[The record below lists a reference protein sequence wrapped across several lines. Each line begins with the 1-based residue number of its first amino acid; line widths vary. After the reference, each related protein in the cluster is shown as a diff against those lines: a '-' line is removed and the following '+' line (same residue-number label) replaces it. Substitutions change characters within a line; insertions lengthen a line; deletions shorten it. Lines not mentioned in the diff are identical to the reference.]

1 MPSIHS
7 FSLAENAVL
16 CLLHL
21 ADRPFPVSSL
31 VSAGAAIVGRAARR
45 SDLSAAV
52 STLAVKGLIRR
63 QGAAV
68 RLAAPLREE
77 LARAVENAVEADGAC
92 SLFDSRVLAAFPV
105 PDEAGPPGWMSL
117 GDEADRIAIALL
129 AEDYARDRP
138 ETFDRHRDEWLRHR
152 APFNPY
158 ADSVALSVRLV
169 EALYGTPR
177 MPADAPLRPAFAQA
191 LLPAVLLRSF
201 LRGEPAEARLEE
213 ATALYETMSK
223 PDDGAVEGIVVLVA
237 LLLWAGDLPRLRRLQ
252 TLADTFPDNY
262 YLRDG
267 RHAIAN
273 AARYVDSFF
282 DGKATRTGAFDRFA
296 RYRHVLRDVSDERPP
311 LSVLRLPAL
320 LLVPLVSAA
329 TKRWPTASASFSAA
343 THFALREPESPA
355 RLLSSLLSNWFSR
368 VWDESSVRGVLA
380 RATAQGHPLPPAVAL
395 AAALAIDEFDPHR
408 EQAAE
413 YDPAPFLASA
423 LAAEKAGWRF
433 LAANLAGAVRWHEAL
448 AEKADALLERL
459 ARAGVRP
466 LLRTE
471 PPAPRWQAALDALAA
486 VWGEDGGEAVAQA
499 DARPNRFE
507 WRLYAEG
514 VPGRP
519 DLYALR
525 SLVVRY
531 QKRLPR
537 GDWSPGRTFGTTELR
552 TFGRHGETI
561 SAADAAVRDALLSQ
575 PEPFYDEW
583 SPFVATRSAAA
594 PLRALAG
601 HPDLTVSTRE
611 PEGKRRTPF
620 RPAALEVE
628 PVPFALRRK
637 KDGSLVLSTALADL
651 ALPEELRDRFLLRR
665 VGRDR
670 FAVQL
675 PDEASGALA
684 RVLRDQGD
692 GASLRIAPEGA
703 ARAQRLLGGASLA
716 GRIRL
721 EGDASPATL
730 PEVRGDP
737 VPVAR
742 LAWRGASLELALR
755 VRPAPGRGLLL
766 PPGEGAAART
776 VLPED
781 GAAPDS
787 PEAAPVR
794 LVRDLAEES
803 RRAAP
808 VRAALEPYAAARADG
823 SAFWRF
829 EDDLEA
835 LEALDALHALGEETV
850 RLEWRDGSP
859 APQVARLVSSSLRGG
874 EGADRWFELSG
885 SLAFDD
891 GRVVDFLDL
900 LSRLPERGGRYVRLD
915 EGRYVRLTD
924 ALRRR
929 LDALAAGGRAEGG
942 SLRLAPAA
950 LLPLAQENVD
960 AEADAA
966 LALPP
971 ALAVRASELRKR
983 LAAPV
988 PPPAGL
994 RATLRPYQAE
1004 GYAWLSRLARCG
1016 LGACLADDM
1025 GLGKTLQ
1032 LTALLV
1038 ERAAEG
1044 PSLVLAPSSVVGNW
1058 ASELRRF
1065 APMLRPLFAADVA
1078 ASGAA
1083 ATPPL
1088 GPGDVVLASYGL
1100 LVSRPEFF
1108 ESAAWNVL
1116 ALDEAQ
1122 AVKNHATQR
1131 ARAVRRLRAAVRVA
1145 ATGTPVENRL
1155 SEFWSLFDFLNPGLL
1170 GSHESFLRRYVAGD
1184 RATAALKRLA
1194 APLVLRRLKG
1204 DVLRDLPAK
1213 TEVTLRVP
1221 LGAAEA
1227 SAYEACRRKA
1237 LDALAGASR
1246 PEDRM
1251 RILAELTRLR
1261 RFCCHP
1267 SLAIPEFPA
1276 SAKLDA
1282 FLELVAE
1289 LREGGH
1295 RALVFSQFTDCL
1307 AILRER
1313 LAERDVECLYLDGA
1327 TPPRERTRLVERF
1340 QRGEGGDLFL
1350 ISLKA
1355 GGTGLNLTA
1364 ADYVVLY
1371 DPWWNPAVENQA
1383 ADRAH
1388 RIGQTRPVTV
1398 YRLVAE
1404 GTVEEKVLALHEQ
1417 KRALA
1422 EDLLEGA
1429 GSSALSP
1436 EQLLALFDR

>member
-1 MPSIHS
+1 MSPISS
-7 FSLAENAVL
+7 FSPAESVL
-16 CLLHL
+16 LYLLRL
-21 ADRPFPVSSL
+21 YGEAAALQPLLRAADRL
-31 VSAGAAIVGRAARR
+31 VRGRIRR
-45 SDLSAAV
+45 AVFSAAV
-52 STLAVKGLIRR
+52 STLAERGFIRR
-63 QGAAV
+63 EEAFV
-68 RLAAPLREE
+68 RIAPDFADEE
-77 LARAVENAVEADGAC
+77 IPRLEEKIETDEDALFAYDVC
-92 SLFDSRVLAAFPV
+92 SEIAAF
-105 PDEAGPPGWMSL
+105 DGSTSKNW
-117 GDEADRIAIALL
+117 GDIEPARDRIAVALL
-129 AEDYARDRP
+129 GLDYALDRR
-138 ETFDRHRDEWLRHR
+138 EAFDRHAKQWKRDCLWGDTDIRFSAILFRVVT
-152 APFNPY
+152 
-158 ADSVALSVRLV
+158 S
-169 EALYGTPR
+169 LYGTPR
-177 MPADAPLRPAFAQA
+177 MPEDAPLRPAFAADLQPT
-191 LLPAVLLRSF
+191 LLVFRFVL
-201 LRGEPAEARLEE
+201 GEPAQPALEE
-213 ATALYETMSK
+213 ATAFFERRRTLKEENSEF
-223 PDDGAVEGIVVLVA
+223 PIVLAA
-237 LLLWAGDLPRLRRLQ
+237 LLVWAGDAPRLRRLENAAERLDEHVKLPFSKH
-252 TLADTFPDNY
+252 TLETI
-262 YLRDG
+262 
-267 RHAIAN
+267 RHARTFLEGKP
-273 AARYVDSFF
+273 AR
-282 DGKATRTGAFDRFA
+282 TRTIDLFTRKSRPAYWG
-296 RYRHVLRDVSDERPP
+296 STGRPP
-311 LSVLRLPAL
+311 LSTLRLPAFL
-320 LLVPLVSAA
+320 FVPLLSAA
-329 TKRWPTASASFSAA
+329 AKAWPKTENF
-343 THFALREPESPA
+343 
-355 RLLSSLLSNWFSR
+355 LS
-368 VWDESSVRGVLA
+368 GTLA
-380 RATAQGHPLPPAVAL
+380 RNFFDPATPLGTFASILRSWFERKPDGAAETAIRNAQTSGAPLTPAVAL
-395 AAALAIDEFDPHR
+395 AAALVLEELDPRHER
-408 EQAAE
+408 SAE
-413 YDPAPFLASA
+413 LDPAPLLAAA

-433 LAANLAGAVRWHEAL
+433 MAANLAGAARWNAAL
-448 AEKADALLERL
+448 SAEADALLARL
-459 ARAGVRP
+459 ASDGIRP

-471 PPAPRWQAALDALAA
+471 PPAPRWRDALDALAA

-525 SLVVRY
+525 SLVVLY

-561 SAADAAVRDALLSQ
+561 SAADAAVRDAILAL
-575 PEPFYDEW
+575 PEGFADEC
-583 SPFVATRSAAA
+583 
-594 PLRALAG
+594 PLRASSAKADAVMLALAG
-601 HPDLTVSTRE
+601 VSDLTLATRE
-611 PEGKRRTPF
+611 PDGKRRTPF
-620 RPAALEVE
+620 RPAALTIE
-628 PVPFALRRK
+628 PVPFSLRRE
-637 KDGSLVLSTALADL
+637 KDGSLVLSTALSGDV
-651 ALPEELRDRFLLRR
+651 LPEDDRTAFLLRR
-665 VGRDR
+665 IGRDR
-670 FAVQL
+670 FAVPM
-675 PDEASGALA
+675 PDAAAATLQ
-684 RVLRDQGD
+684 RVLRDIGD
-692 GASLRIAPEGA
+692 GFSLRIAPEGA
-703 ARAQRLLGGASLA
+703 ARAQRLLGGASIA

-766 PPGEGAAART
+766 PPGEGVAERT
-776 VLPED
+776 VLPEAD
-781 GAAPDS
+781 AASDS

-794 LVRDLAEES
+794 LVRDLNEET

-808 VRAALEPYAAARADG
+808 VLAALAPYADARADG
-823 SAFWRF
+823 AAFWRF

-835 LEALDALHALGEETV
+835 LEALDALHSLGEEAV
-850 RLEWRDGSP
+850 RLEWRDGSA
-859 APQVARLVSSSLRGG
+859 APQIASVAKTRLKGH

-885 SLAFDD
+885 SLSFDD

-900 LSRLPERGGRYVRLD
+900 LARLPERGGRYVRLD

-942 SLRLAPAA
+942 ALRLAPAA
-950 LLPLAQENVD
+950 LLPLAEGNAD
-960 AEADAA
+960 AEADASMPLPTA
-966 LALPP
+966 LA
-971 ALAVRASELRKR
+971 ARASELRAL

-988 PPPAGL
+988 APPAGL
-994 RATLRPYQAE
+994 RAKLRPYQAE

-1038 ERAAEG
+1038 ERAADG
-1044 PSLVLAPSSVVGNW
+1044 PSLVVAPSSVVGNW

-1065 APMLRPLFAADVA
+1065 APKLRPIFASDVSA
-1078 ASGAA
+1078 PGAA
-1083 ATPPL
+1083 GAPTP
-1088 GPGDVVLASYGL
+1088 GAGDVVLSSYGL

-1108 ESAAWNVL
+1108 EGAAWNVL

-1170 GSHESFLRRYVAGD
+1170 GSHEAFLRRYVDGE

-1237 LDALAGASR
+1237 LDVLAGASR
-1246 PEDRM
+1246 PEDRI

-1267 SLAIPEFPA
+1267 SLAVPEFPA

-1282 FLELVAE
+1282 FLELVSE

-1307 AILRER
+1307 AILREH
-1313 LAERDVECLYLDGA
+1313 LAERDIECLYLDGA
-1327 TPPRERTRLVERF
+1327 TPQRERTRLVERF

-1404 GTVEEKVLALHEQ
+1404 GTVEEKVLALHEE

-1422 EDLLEGA
+1422 EDLLDGA

-1436 EQLLALFDR
+1436 EQLLALFER